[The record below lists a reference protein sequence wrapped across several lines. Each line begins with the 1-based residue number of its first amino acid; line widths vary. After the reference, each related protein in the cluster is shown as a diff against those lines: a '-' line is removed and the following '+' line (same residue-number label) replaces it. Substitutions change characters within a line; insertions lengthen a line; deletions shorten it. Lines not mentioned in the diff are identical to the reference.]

1 MDSSCKN
8 VLTYESTPSSL
19 TAWNWNDYETFI
31 RTHPK
36 YSFLP
41 DDHKK
46 NWVKVSKNNTNPR
59 DQFWNEK
66 KQELIDAGTIPA
78 TSAYVNVARSIHP
91 TKTHVCQKCN
101 NACSI
106 YYEYPTANT
115 WKWLK
120 NTFGVDKNPHATIF
134 DIYETIDR
142 ADKDAFFTK
151 YFDTP
156 IDELQ
161 KVCRSDGYS
170 GNKLSPGVMSNA
182 PDRLDGFHSYNS
194 NCGCRSKHDKGRS
207 DENMKSYTRDRRAYE
222 YLSDGNCLLANSIMG
237 KLNTK
242 EHECPKCHKTEK
254 MTADHVGP
262 ISFGFVHDPV
272 NFQACCNQCN
282 SMKNNRFT
290 SEDVQKIKDKEK
302 DGVTMLSWWAMDAWT
317 KYKNEEI
324 SVLRKNLEKNTK
336 KFLSVIE
343 WLKKNNKDV
352 LEQFI
357 NNCYMNHNMS
367 YITKNVEI
375 YPTGSITFEYT
386 EKASTKKT
394 KETQKERTKQVL
406 MELNDKQNRKM
417 KICLSDHEIAL
428 LSSITIDTFKNT
440 ICTILQDL

>member
-1 MDSSCKN
+1 MESACKN
-8 VLTYESTPSSL
+8 VLTYESSPL
-19 TAWNWNDYETFI
+19 TAWNDYETFI
-31 RTHPK
+31 RNHPN

-41 DDHKK
+41 DEHKK
-46 NWVKVSKNNTNPR
+46 NWVKVSKNNANPR
-59 DQFWNEK
+59 GQYWNEK

-78 TSAYVNVARSIHP
+78 TSANVNVARYIHP

-101 NACSI
+101 NPCSI

-120 NTFGVDKNPHATIF
+120 NKFGVDKNPHLTIF
-134 DIYETIDR
+134 DIYKTIDN
-142 ADKDAFFTK
+142 ADKDAVFTK
-151 YFDTP
+151 YFGKS

-161 KVCRSDGYS
+161 KISRSDGYS
-170 GNKLSPGVMSNA
+170 GTKLSPGVMSNA

-222 YLSDGNCLLANSIMG
+222 YLSDGNCLLANSVMG
-237 KLNTK
+237 KLNTI
-242 EHECPKCHKTEK
+242 EYECPMCHNKAK
-254 MTADHVGP
+254 MTADHIGP

-272 NFQACCNQCN
+272 NFQACCNPCN
-282 SMKNNRFT
+282 SRKNNRFT
-290 SEDVQKIKDKEK
+290 NEDVLKIKDKEK
-302 DGVTMLSWWAMDAWT
+302 DGVSMLSWWARNAWT
-317 KYKNEEI
+317 KYKNEEL

-343 WLKKNNKDV
+343 WLKKNNRDV
-352 LEQFI
+352 LGQFI
-357 NNCYMNHNMS
+357 NNCYMNHDLS
-367 YITKNVEI
+367 YFTTVEI
-375 YPTGSITFEYT
+375 DSTGSIIFKYKE
-386 EKASTKKT
+386 EASKKKT

-417 KICLSDHEIAL
+417 KLCLSDHEIAL
-428 LSSITIDTFKNT
+428 LSSITFDNFKNT